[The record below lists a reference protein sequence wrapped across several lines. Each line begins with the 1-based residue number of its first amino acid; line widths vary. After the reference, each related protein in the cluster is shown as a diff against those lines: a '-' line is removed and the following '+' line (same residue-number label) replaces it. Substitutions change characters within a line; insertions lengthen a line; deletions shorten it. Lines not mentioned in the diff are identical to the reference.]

1 MNIALKY
8 LTALLGLW
16 LIVEVSVFPA
26 SAAHWIAFATAI
38 ALTTVA
44 LGDAALSGIRR
55 RLVAAS
61 TATATALLSGFLII
75 ASLVFLHASVGW
87 LMATVGVSFM
97 LTVAIESLAVLAALL
112 AIDGQVAWLAVSALL
127 LLVLGLGAYPFV

>member
-1 MNIALKY
+1 MTIALKY

-16 LIVEVSVFPA
+16 LIVAVSVFPA
-26 SAAHWIAFATAI
+26 SAAHWIAFATAV

-44 LGDAALSGIRR
+44 VSDAALSGIRR

-75 ASLVFLHASVGW
+75 ASLVFVHASVGW
-87 LMATVGVSFM
+87 LMAIAGGV
-97 LTVAIESLAVLAALL
+97 IEALAL
-112 AIDGQVAWLAVSALL
+112 SE
-127 LLVLGLGAYPFV
+127 LVLPARIHLVTSGATVNGRHEQRIERARVPA